1 MQPVQAYRPDPRV
14 VLPFMLSGPR
24 EAQPDAVFRSGV
36 GARTF
41 QQRAAYR
48 FATLKSVVR
57 AFNKRATGAMSP
69 EGPATGSPATADR
82 KNDNP
87 SSVP

>member
-1 MQPVQAYRPDPRV
+1 VKRNQMRYFDPVWARDRV
-14 VLPFMLSGPR
+14 
-24 EAQPDAVFRSGV
+24 E
-36 GARTF
+36 
-41 QQRAAYR
+41 QRAAYR
-48 FATLKSVVR
+48 FATLKSIVH

-69 EGPATGSPATADR
+69 EDPASGSPATADR

>member
-1 MQPVQAYRPDPRV
+1 VKRNLMRFFDPVWARDRV
-14 VLPFMLSGPR
+14 
-24 EAQPDAVFRSGV
+24 E
-36 GARTF
+36 
-41 QQRAAYR
+41 QRAACR

-57 AFNKRATGAMSP
+57 AFNKRATGAMLP
-69 EGPATGSPATADR
+69 EDPATGSPATADR